1 MREMKDSVIEWIGYI
16 PKNWNMS
23 KIGSLYTQR
32 NEKVS
37 DKEYQPLSVTMQ
49 GVLPQ
54 LASAAKTDDGD
65 NRKLVR
71 VGDFAINSR
80 SDRRGSCGI
89 SPLDG
94 SVSLINIILTPRTT
108 MHSGYY
114 DWLFH
119 TTLFADEFYK
129 WGHGIV
135 ADLWTTRWQEMKS
148 ICVPV
153 PEYAEQKHISEFLDS
168 ECAEIDAV
176 LEKTRASIDEYKK
189 LKQAVITQAVTK
201 GIRGDRPMKDSGI
214 EWIDKIPKE
223 WKSIRL
229 KNLFE
234 FGKGLSITKDNLID
248 EGIPV
253 ISYGQIH
260 SKQTSGV
267 ELQPHLFRYVDKNYL
282 DSNPQSIVHSGDF
295 IFADTSEDLEGCG
308 NAVFVSK
315 EMNLFAG
322 YHTIILVNKK
332 SLSNK
337 YYAYLFRSDL
347 WRSQIRSK
355 VSGVKLFSIS
365 KKILSDAILLVPTDN
380 EMNQIVNYLDA
391 KCAEID
397 NLISKKEQYIN
408 EIENYKKSLIYEYVT
423 GKKECPAMVQ
433 NEDVSNAYP
442 YFPAPVHASSARFA
456 QAVLMSKILEESS
469 KGMGRVKLEK
479 TLFTIENHIGFDFD
493 TEYFREAA
501 GPLDASIYE
510 CEKIITRRNKW
521 FSMKT
526 SSYGVSYA
534 PTNDVDKYKKYY
546 AKYFSEYNSE
556 IERIIDVFR
565 NYTTEQAEIIA
576 TLFAA
581 WNDAIIDKKQ
591 FTDDDIV
598 DDVLNNWHESK
609 RRFPRQVWLR
619 AMNEIRK
626 NHIIPKGYGK
636 HTVMK
641 EMQ

>member
-1 MREMKDSVIEWIGYI
+1 MREMKDSEIEWIGCI
-16 PKNWNMS
+16 PKDWGINTIFQLCTQVKNKNLGLQEKNLLS
-23 KIGSLYTQR
+23 LSYGKIKRKNIDTVEGLLPESFDGYNIIDKDDIVLRLTDLQNDHTSL
-32 NEKVS
+32 
-37 DKEYQPLSVTMQ
+37 
-49 GVLPQ
+49 
-54 LASAAKTDDGD
+54 
-65 NRKLVR
+65 R
-71 VGDFAINSR
+71 VG
-80 SDRRGSCGI
+80 
-89 SPLDG
+89 
-94 SVSLINIILTPRTT
+94 
-108 MHSGYY
+108 
-114 DWLFH
+114 
-119 TTLFADEFYK
+119 
-129 WGHGIV
+129 
-135 ADLWTTRWQEMKS
+135 
-148 ICVPV
+148 
-153 PEYAEQKHISEFLDS
+153 ISEERGIITSAYLTLRNRGDFVPKYLYYYLYSFDISKGFYGMGAGVRQGLNWDGVKWLQVLAPLKDEQGRIATFLDIK
-168 ECAEIDAV
+168 CAKIDAV

-214 EWIDKIPKE
+214 EWTSSIPYDVSISRIGLHFNIILGKMLCLTPLDETYTLESYYCAADVHFEGISKGEKKRMWFNPTEKQQYLVNNGDLLVVEGGAGAGGCAIVRENDKQMFIQNSIMIVRPKE
-223 WKSIRL
+223 QSSTRYLRYLMECFVKQGYIDVVCN
-229 KNLFE
+229 KATIPHF
-234 FGKGLSITKDNLID
+234 TKDKLSTMPYIVFSVD
-248 EGIPV
+248 EQKEIA
-253 ISYGQIH
+253 
-260 SKQTSGV
+260 
-267 ELQPHLFRYVDKNYL
+267 DYL
-282 DSNPQSIVHSGDF
+282 DV
-295 IFADTSEDLEGCG
+295 
-308 NAVFVSK
+308 
-315 EMNLFAG
+315 
-322 YHTIILVNKK
+322 
-332 SLSNK
+332 
-337 YYAYLFRSDL
+337 
-347 WRSQIRSK
+347 
-355 VSGVKLFSIS
+355 
-365 KKILSDAILLVPTDN
+365 
-380 EMNQIVNYLDA
+380 

-397 NLISKKEQYIN
+397 NLISKKEQYIT

-479 TLFTIENHIGFDFD
+479 TLFTIENHIGFNFD
-493 TEYFREAA
+493 TEYLREAA

>member
-1 MREMKDSVIEWIGYI
+1 MREMKDSGIEWIGCM
-16 PKNWNMS
+16 PKDWGINTIFQLFTQVKNKNLELQEKNLLS
-23 KIGSLYTQR
+23 LSYGKIKRKNIDTVEGLLPESFDGYNIIEKDDIILRLTDLQNDHTSL
-32 NEKVS
+32 
-37 DKEYQPLSVTMQ
+37 
-49 GVLPQ
+49 
-54 LASAAKTDDGD
+54 
-65 NRKLVR
+65 R
-71 VGDFAINSR
+71 VG
-80 SDRRGSCGI
+80 
-89 SPLDG
+89 
-94 SVSLINIILTPRTT
+94 
-108 MHSGYY
+108 
-114 DWLFH
+114 
-119 TTLFADEFYK
+119 
-129 WGHGIV
+129 
-135 ADLWTTRWQEMKS
+135 
-148 ICVPV
+148 
-153 PEYAEQKHISEFLDS
+153 ISEERGIITSAYLTIRNRSNFVPKYLYYYLHSFDVSKGFYGMGAGVRQSLNWDGVKWLQVLAPLIDEQGRIATFLDIK
-168 ECAEIDAV
+168 CAEIDAV

-189 LKQAVITQAVTK
+189 LKQSVITQAVTK

-214 EWIDKIPKE
+214 EWIGEIPKE
-223 WKSIRL
+223 WIVRKGKWFL
-229 KNLFE
+229 KLLDRPVLETDGVITCFRDGEVTLRSNRREDGFTFSLQEVGYQGIEKGDLVVHGMDGFAGAIGISDSR
-234 FGKGLSITKDNLID
+234 GKGT
-248 EGIPV
+248 PV
-253 ISYGQIH
+253 LN
-260 SKQTSGV
+260 V
-267 ELQPHLFRYVDKNYL
+267 L
-282 DSNPQSIVHSGDF
+282 DSLESKKYVMYYLRSMAYNGVF
-295 IFADTSEDLEGCG
+295 I
-308 NAVFVSK
+308 
-315 EMNLFAG
+315 
-322 YHTIILVNKK
+322 
-332 SLSNK
+332 SLSTGIRVRSCDTNWNK
-337 YYAYLFRSDL
+337 LRNLRYPLPSLQEQVEIAS
-347 WRSQIRSK
+347 
-355 VSGVKLFSIS
+355 
-365 KKILSDAILLVPTDN
+365 
-380 EMNQIVNYLDA
+380 YLDA

-397 NLISKKEQYIN
+397 NLISKKEQYIT

-433 NEDVSNAYP
+433 NDDVSNAYP
-442 YFPAPVHASSARFA
+442 YFPAPVHASSVRFA

-479 TLFTIENHIGFDFD
+479 TLFTIENHIGFNFD

-641 EMQ
+641 EVQ